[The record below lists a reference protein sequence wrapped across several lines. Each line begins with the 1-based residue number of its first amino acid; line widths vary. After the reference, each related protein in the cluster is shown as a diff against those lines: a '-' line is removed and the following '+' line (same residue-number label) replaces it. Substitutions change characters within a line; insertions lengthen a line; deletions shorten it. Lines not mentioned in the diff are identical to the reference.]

1 MPLRYACFISYQRGN
16 DVVDRFARELFQ
28 SLSNE
33 LGLVTSLPVWFDT
46 RIDVGTDWNEGIVS
60 ALASS
65 VCLVPI
71 LTPTYFSSER
81 SYCTREF
88 LGMKKLQEA
97 RETLTHRYEP
107 LIIPVVLRGRDRL
120 PKAVQEYAF
129 YDFSDYLA
137 FGPKQFRSRRFA
149 QSIGKLSATIA
160 DLCDSYAGMKQLDQL
175 DASTFALPSEQETH
189 DWLGQAESVARL
201 PRV

>member
-16 DVVDRFARELFQ
+16 DVVDRFARELFE
-28 SLSNE
+28 SLLNE

-81 SYCTREF
+81 CT
-88 LGMKKLQEA
+88 A
-97 RETLTHRYEP
+97 R
-107 LIIPVVLRGRDRL
+107 VSSW
-120 PKAVQEYAF
+120 A
-129 YDFSDYLA
+129 
-137 FGPKQFRSRRFA
+137 
-149 QSIGKLSATIA
+149 
-160 DLCDSYAGMKQLDQL
+160 
-175 DASTFALPSEQETH
+175 
-189 DWLGQAESVARL
+189 
-201 PRV
+201 